1 MPNLEGSPLE
11 VFDQRTKDLTDF
23 NQFLKVLAQVGV
35 PALLQTESLQD
46 SDQERRRRKTF
57 HIGFVTLRVLSN
69 RRQEG
74 LQNNIMDLFGDP
86 TSIRAVMSEF
96 ITDEEFNEIEHND
109 CPGIVWEKQEEFMF
123 ALCKIPNSKIRLT
136 IWNFINKFPEEFE
149 HLEQPVKFL
158 KLVIKI

>member
-1 MPNLEGSPLE
+1 MIRPSQIIKKKIFSDKRAHSIGISIAKMPKI
-11 VFDQRTKDLTDF
+11 DQF
-23 NQFLKVLAQVGV
+23 A
-35 PALLQTESLQD
+35 ESLLNM
-46 SDQERRRRKTF
+46 DQK
-57 HIGFVTLRVLSN
+57 ILSN
-69 RRQEG
+69 SQ
-74 LQNNIMDLFGDP
+74 I
-86 TSIRAVMSEF
+86 TSLLREF